1 MPVEPFSLSALLLAG
16 ASAIGATAGGA
27 LVEEITKDAYAKFKA
42 KLSEFRG
49 AQPADVL
56 AILEANPTDAAARAA
71 LIAATRQLEDAQ
83 RQAILPLAQAFADAL
98 GRDEAARTLA
108 RERGQISLTLDVAG
122 NITLARIVDA
132 TSINVS
138 AQAGGD
144 FSLTDVNMANRQSSG
159 N

>member
-1 MPVEPFSLSALLLAG
+1 MPVEPFSLSALLIAG
-16 ASAIGATAGGA
+16 ASAIGATAGTA

-49 AQPADVL
+49 VQPAEALAVL
-56 AILEANPTDAAARAA
+56 ESNPMDAAARAA
-71 LIAATRQLEDAQ
+71 LAAATGQLEDAQ
-83 RQAILPLAQAFADAL
+83 LQAILPLAQAFADAL
-98 GRDEAARTLA
+98 GRDEAARRLA
-108 RERGQISLTLDVAG
+108 QERGQISLTLDVAG

-132 TSINVS
+132 TSINVR

-144 FSLTDVNMANRQSSG
+144 FSLTDINMANRRSSG